1 MATSAAKFLFD
12 EDFATGEKPTITIIE
27 HERRRKDTE
36 AVAYRN
42 GFEAAQA
49 QGVAEAEKRL
59 AAAVT
64 QIGEVLDRLSRGLH
78 GVEARLEVEAVEVAV
93 AVARKLAPALIDAQP
108 FAEIQALASE
118 CFRQLVAT
126 PHIAIRVNETML
138 ADAQQKL
145 DALANAHGFEGRMI
159 ITADAALGSGDCRV
173 EWADG
178 GINRDRAATEASIA
192 EVVTRYIT
200 ARSADMN

>member
-1 MATSAAKFLFD
+1 MTTAAAKFLFD
-12 EDFATGEKPTITIIE
+12 EDFATGEKPTITLVE

-42 GFEAAQA
+42 GFAAAQA
-49 QGVAEAEKRL
+49 QGVAEAEKQL
-59 AAAVT
+59 AAAIT
-64 QIGEVLDRLSRGLH
+64 QIGEVLERLSRGLH
-78 GVEARLEVEAVEVAV
+78 GVETRLEVEAVEVAV

-126 PHIAIRVNETML
+126 PHIAIRVNEAMFT
-138 ADAQQKL
+138 AAQQKL
-145 DALANAHGFEGRMI
+145 DALAHAHGFEGRML
-159 ITADAALGSGDCRV
+159 ITADAALGPGDCRV

-178 GINRDRAATEASIA
+178 GINRDRAATEATIA

-200 ARSADMN
+200 ARSADMD

>member
-12 EDFATGEKPTITIIE
+12 EDFATGEKPTITIVE

-59 AAAVT
+59 AAAIT
-64 QIGEVLDRLSRGLH
+64 QIGEVLERLSRGLQ
-78 GVEARLEVEAVEVAV
+78 GVEVRLEVEAVEVAV

-108 FAEIQALASE
+108 FAEIQALAVGVLPPIGGDTAHRNPRE
-118 CFRQLVAT
+118 RG
-126 PHIAIRVNETML
+126 
-138 ADAQQKL
+138 DARRRPAK
-145 DALANAHGFEGRMI
+145 AR
-159 ITADAALGSGDCRV
+159 C
-173 EWADG
+173 
-178 GINRDRAATEASIA
+178 
-192 EVVTRYIT
+192 
-200 ARSADMN
+200 ARSCAWL